1 MKVVTLQDFPL
12 RFQSLMLPISVWY
25 GSVTLSKQCVLSGH
39 FFVGVQSKVTT
50 SSENHVA
57 QKVRMLLNT
66 WHALHLP
73 FIFKSLGKTL
83 HKEVGA
89 SLLLFIVPK
98 KLRIT

>member
-1 MKVVTLQDFPL
+1 MVVS
-12 RFQSLMLPISVWY
+12 R
-25 GSVTLSKQCVLSGH
+25 KQCVLSCH
-39 FFVGVQSKVTT
+39 FFVGVQGKVTT

-89 SLLLFIVPK
+89 RLILCIVPK
-98 KLRIT
+98 KTENYIES